1 MATARNS
8 TEFAMFDNVAKNML
22 VPLVLRFGLAVIF
35 IYHGV
40 EKVGAS
46 GGTAWHQPPDPS
58 AEPQPVIL
66 QLLVAW
72 GELLGG
78 LAVAVGFLT
87 RLAAAGLSVIMI
99 GAIVTVHGKN
109 GFSLQYGGFEY
120 NFAIL
125 VICAALILIGPGR
138 PSVDF
143 HMLRKR

>member
-99 GAIVTVHGKN
+99 GAIVTVHGEH
-109 GFSLQYGGFEY
+109 GFAGPMGYEH

-125 VICAALILIGPGR
+125 VICAAPILIR
-138 PSVDF
+138 PRRPTGDF
-143 HMLRKR
+143 HLARKA